1 MVSVELRVGR
11 MFLFL
16 LLVVAYTMV
25 AGFYL
30 SPLSAAVIGLPVGIL
45 SFGLLRPIRYH
56 HES

>member
-1 MVSVELRVGR
+1 

-16 LLVVAYTMV
+16 LLVVAYTMA